1 MIVMLKSMTG
11 FGIAEYKDEERTVRV
26 ELRSVNNRFLKVDT
40 RLPDILQAFES
51 EIERRIREKINRG
64 TVLLNINYQSLRQE
78 SEYVLNSEK
87 LKDYY
92 HLLNDIKKEID
103 SRERISV
110 NSLIL
115 LPGVLQKG
123 KNHAENADVLLSI
136 CASLV
141 DDALKKMLE
150 MRAVE
155 GRHLGKDLE
164 QRKEHILSILDKI
177 ETRAPIVVQEY
188 NKRLQNRLASL
199 LAGTTVELTDSNLCR
214 EIAIFAER
222 CDITEEVSRLKSHL
236 YQLQEAIHSDEPI
249 GRKLDFIVQEM
260 FRETNT
266 MCSKANDSVMLKDL
280 VDIKTEIEKIREQIF
295 NIE

>member
-1 MIVMLKSMTG
+1 MTG
-11 FGIAEYKDEERTVRV
+11 FGIAEYKDDERTIRV
-26 ELRSVNNRFLKVDT
+26 ELRSVNNRFLKIDS
-40 RLPDILQAFES
+40 RLPDILQTFEN
-51 EIERRIREKINRG
+51 EIERSIREKINRG
-64 TVLLNINYQSLRQE
+64 TVLLNVSYQSLRQE
-78 SEYVLNSEK
+78 SEYVLNSER
-87 LKDYY
+87 LKEYY
-92 HLLNDIKKEID
+92 RLLNDIKKEIG

-123 KNHAENADVLLSI
+123 KNHEDVDALLSI
-136 CASLV
+136 CVPLIAE
-141 DDALKKMLE
+141 ALKKMLE

-155 GRHLGKDLE
+155 GRHLGKDIE
-164 QRKEHILSILDKI
+164 QRKEFILSMLDKI

-188 NKRLQNRLASL
+188 SKRLQSRIASL
-199 LAGTTVELTDSNLCR
+199 LTGTNIELTDSNLCR

-222 CDITEEVSRLKSHL
+222 CDITEEISRLKSHL
-236 YQLQEAIHSDEPI
+236 YQLHETIQLDEPI

-266 MCSKANDSVMLKDL
+266 MCSKANDSVMLKDI

>member
-1 MIVMLKSMTG
+1 MTG

>member
-1 MIVMLKSMTG
+1 MVTLMLKSMTG
-11 FGIAEYKDEERTVRV
+11 FGIAEYKDDERTIRV
-26 ELRSVNNRFLKVDT
+26 ELRSVNNRFLKIDS
-40 RLPDILQAFES
+40 RLPDILQTFES
-51 EIERRIREKINRG
+51 EIERSIREKINRG
-64 TVLLNINYQSLRQE
+64 TVLLNVSYQSLRQE
-78 SEYVLNSEK
+78 SEYVLNSER
-87 LKDYY
+87 LKEYY
-92 HLLNDIKKEID
+92 RLLSDIKKEIG
-103 SRERISV
+103 SGERISV

-123 KNHAENADVLLSI
+123 KNHEDIDALLSI
-136 CASLV
+136 CVPLIAE
-141 DDALKKMLE
+141 ALKKMLE

-155 GRHLGKDLE
+155 GRLLGKDIE
-164 QRKEHILSILDKI
+164 QRKEFILSMLDKI

-188 NKRLQNRLASL
+188 SKRLQSRVASL
-199 LAGTTVELTDSNLCR
+199 LTGTNIELTDSNLCR

-222 CDITEEVSRLKSHL
+222 CDITEEISRLKSHL
-236 YQLQEAIHSDEPI
+236 YQLQETIQLDEPI